1 MLKCIVAFLVTVH
14 LFGCEQRKEGQEQ
27 LLFRYNKTLNH
38 LQARRDSLQRQ
49 EETSESYVITAQLN
63 QVVRPETEKISQLKN
78 LNAYRLEIQNRI
90 ILVEDSIKVYSD
102 SVRLLNSRKD

>member
-1 MLKCIVAFLVTVH
+1 M
-14 LFGCEQRKEGQEQ
+14 
-27 LLFRYNKTLNH
+27 LFRYNKTLNH